1 MYVGDLRIE
10 LRDTALTLVGDY
22 QIYGQNGCFQMQKVK
37 VIGFA
42 QKLGC
47 MVSKQLPCLPHGQ
60 QSLIVIASFRI
71 AITEWNCH
79 YGVE

>member
-1 MYVGDLRIE
+1 MS
-10 LRDTALTLVGDY
+10 DY
-22 QIYGQNGCFQMQKVK
+22 QIYSQNGCFQMQKVK
-37 VIGFA
+37 VIEFA
-42 QKLGC
+42 QKLDC
-47 MVSKQLPCLPHGQ
+47 MVSKQLPRLPHSQ